1 MEPRAV
7 RLRYD
12 DVRVDPAGWEIPE
25 GTVPESPLHDD
36 LCERFKLVLE
46 HWVERT
52 QRDAEVYRN
61 IAVRIDPTD
70 RRIGIDPDVCVVS
83 PAPRERRALTSIASF
98 EHGPPLLSI
107 EVVSTSHPNKD
118 YREAPARHAAT
129 GVTELW
135 VLDPMLAGP
144 RTHGGP
150 FLIQRWARDEAGTL
164 VRTHAGPG
172 PFRSSVL
179 DAFMVMVEGV
189 PRLCDDSVGLGPW
202 VTRDEALARAAQ
214 AAAQAARAGEQAALE
229 REKAALARE
238 EAALRALAEMR
249 ASARG

>member
-1 MEPRAV
+1 
-7 RLRYD
+7 
-12 DVRVDPAGWEIPE
+12 
-25 GTVPESPLHDD
+25 
-36 LCERFKLVLE
+36 
-46 HWVERT
+46 
-52 QRDAEVYRN
+52 EVYRN

-83 PAPRERRALTSIASF
+83 PAPRERRALTSVATF
-98 EHGPPLLSI
+98 EHGAPLLSI

-135 VLDPMLAGP
+135 VLDPILAGP

-189 PRLCDDSVGLGPW
+189 PRLCDDSAGLGPW
-202 VTRDEALARAAQ
+202 LTRDEASAHAARAAEQ
-214 AAAQAARAGEQAALE
+214 VARAAEQAARAGEQVARAAE
-229 REKAALARE
+229 RAAIDREHAALARE
-238 EAALRALAEMR
+238 EAALRALAEIQR
-249 ASARG
+249 ARG